1 MKCPDECQVCQVYC
15 FKKNSQIIN
24 LMSKISE
31 YCERFSDKN
40 SSRSSKTNKKSGPSK
55 SFDSLSFAHSKNS
68 INNVHFHK
76 KQN

>member
-31 YCERFSDKN
+31 YCERFSDKTPQDHPKPIRKVVHPN
-40 SSRSSKTNKKSGPSK
+40 HSI
-55 SFDSLSFAHSKNS
+55 LSVLPILK
-68 INNVHFHK
+68 IV
-76 KQN
+76 